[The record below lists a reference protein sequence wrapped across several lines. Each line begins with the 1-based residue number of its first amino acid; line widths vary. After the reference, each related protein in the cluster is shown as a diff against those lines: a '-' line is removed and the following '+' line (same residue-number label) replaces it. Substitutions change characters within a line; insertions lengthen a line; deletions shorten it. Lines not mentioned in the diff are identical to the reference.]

1 MIPISVQLGL
11 TRVPRI
17 GDPSRAMNWRFYLVL
32 FVCLCA
38 PTLFVGD
45 ARAATPDPEQA
56 KALYGEAKRLHEEG
70 RVRESMGKLQ
80 EAYEAFPSQAI
91 LVSIVN
97 RHLDLGEVEEA
108 SELIGHI
115 EGKGGKL
122 RRQLTRLRRKIT
134 TEMERPV
141 AVRLDA
147 DAEDA
152 TVSIDGG
159 EPMQL
164 PARVDLPR
172 GVHSFTFAAAGRST
186 LEREE
191 ELRGSLEFALSVN
204 LTVPIGRWR
213 VTIEPMMP
221 LKEVRLLLDGK
232 SVQIGKSELTR
243 HATNLR
249 DVVPGAHKLTCL
261 KGFEARADADFTV
274 VSGETAAV
282 TCTFPEVSSLDVSVW
297 AWVTGGA
304 AIAAFAVGAGLVAS
318 YEAELPELQAA
329 YPADQ
334 GWEIQSSKPAVGW
347 SMIGL
352 GGALSVVSGLLFG
365 KVIE

>member
-1 MIPISVQLGL
+1 
-11 TRVPRI
+11 
-17 GDPSRAMNWRFYLVL
+17 MNWRIFLVL
-32 FVCLCA
+32 LVCICSPALSI
-38 PTLFVGD
+38 GD
-45 ARAATPDPEQA
+45 AGATTPDPEQA

-70 RVRESMGKLQ
+70 RVRESMVKLQ

-108 SELIGHI
+108 AELIGLI
-115 EGKGGKL
+115 EGTKGKL
-122 RRQLTRLRRKIT
+122 RRQLNRLRRKIK
-134 TEMERPV
+134 TELARPV
-141 AVRLDA
+141 AVRLTA

-152 TVSIDGG
+152 TVSIDGN
-159 EPMQL
+159 EPIQL

-172 GVHSFTFAAAGRST
+172 GVHTFKFEAAGRST

-191 ELRGSLEFALSVN
+191 LLKGSLEFPLSVS
-204 LTVPIGRWR
+204 LSVPIGQWR

-221 LKEVRLLLDGK
+221 LQEVRLLLDGRA
-232 SVQIGKSELTR
+232 VQLGKSELTQ

-274 VSGETAAV
+274 ASGDIAAV
-282 TCTFPEVSSLDVSVW
+282 TCTFPEESSLDVSVW
-297 AWVTGGA
+297 AWVTGGT

-318 YEAELPELQAA
+318 YQAELPQLQEL

-347 SMIGL
+347 TMIGL

>member
-1 MIPISVQLGL
+1 V
-11 TRVPRI
+11 
-17 GDPSRAMNWRFYLVL
+17 
-32 FVCLCA
+32 CA
-38 PTLFVGD
+38 PTLSVGEV
-45 ARAATPDPEQA
+45 RATTPDPEQA
-56 KALYGEAKRLHEEG
+56 KVLYGEAKRLHEEG
-70 RVRESMGKLQ
+70 RTRESMGKLQ

-108 SELIGHI
+108 AELVGLI
-115 EGKGGKL
+115 EGKKGKL
-122 RRQLTRLRRKIT
+122 RRQLKRLRRKIDS
-134 TEMERPV
+134 EMAKPV
-141 AVRLDA
+141 MVRLTA

-152 TVSIDGG
+152 TVSIDG
-159 EPMQL
+159 EDPLQL

-172 GVHSFTFAAAGRST
+172 GVHTFVFESDGRST
-186 LEREE
+186 VEREE
-191 ELRGSLEFALSVN
+191 DIRGSLEFALSVS
-204 LTVPIGRWR
+204 LPVPIGRWR

-221 LKEVRLLLDGK
+221 LTEVRLLLDGK
-232 SVQIGKSELTR
+232 AIQLGKSELTQ

-261 KGFEARADADFTV
+261 RGFEARADADFTV
-274 VSGETAAV
+274 ASGETAAV
-282 TCTFPEVSSLDVSVW
+282 TCTFPEEASLDISVW

-318 YEAELPELQAA
+318 HQAELPELEAL

-352 GGALSVVSGLLFG
+352 GGALSVVSGLFFG